1 MSTPLDDRAQIVR
14 ACFNSYVDKDR
25 AMIESLIG
33 EDFHFTSPLDNRIDR
48 KTYFERCWPNSKTMA
63 AVDFTRVFVNG
74 DTVFVTYETRMN
86 DGKRFRNTEIFS
98 VKNSKITD
106 VEVYFGWPIPH
117 DAPAGQFVTANK
129 SKDPR

>member
-1 MSTPLDDRAQIVR
+1 MANVQDDKAEIVR

-25 AMIESLIG
+25 ATIEKLISD
-33 EDFHFTSPLDNRIDR
+33 DFHFTSPLDNRIDR

-63 AVDFTRVFVNG
+63 AVDFTRVAVDG

-98 VKNSKITD
+98 VQGGKVTD
-106 VEVYFGWPIPH
+106 VEVYFGWSIPH
-117 DAPAGQFVTANK
+117 EASAGKFVAAK
-129 SKDPR
+129 